1 MNRILVLILA
11 MSTIALAS
19 EVVKDGSTDIVQRTV
34 NFLLFAGL
42 VWYLI
47 AEPVKSYFQARSQGI
62 ADELEKVQDKL
73 NESVELKESAVAK
86 VAEAEK
92 FAKELMEVTESEVK
106 ILNEKI
112 MNQCDADIEVLTKQN
127 QTLMEFEQR
136 KMVKNVVEDILNDI
150 LAQSSKSF
158 DKKAMA
164 NVILKKVA

>member
-112 MNQCDADIEVLTKQN
+112 MNQCDADIEVLIKQN

-136 KMVKNVVEDILNDI
+136 KMVKNVVEDILNDV
-150 LAQSSKSF
+150 LVQSSKSF

>member
-1 MNRILVLILA
+1 VSRILVLILT

-47 AEPVKSYFQARSQGI
+47 AEPVKNYFQARSQGI
-62 ADELEKVQDKL
+62 ADELKKVQDKL
-73 NESVELKESAVAK
+73 NESVELKEQAIAK

-92 FAKELMEVTESEVK
+92 FAEELMDTTQTEAK
-106 ILNEKI
+106 ILNDKI
-112 MNQCDADIEVLTKQN
+112 MNQCDADLEILEKQH
-127 QTLMEFEQR
+127 QSLIEFEQR
-136 KMVKNVVEDILNDI
+136 KMVKAVVEEVLEDV
-150 LAQSSKSF
+150 LAQSSKGF

>member
-136 KMVKNVVEDILNDI
+136 KMVKNVVEDILNDV